1 MNIGDKIRY
10 GHATGEITSLVNGDT
25 AMVKLEDGKEYA
37 VPIDSLEAILDSGYK
52 IADMK
57 NLATLQEIAKAL
69 SDAGV
74 KELVI
79 RDGEVTN
86 FRVDKSI
93 NEIVKDA
100 QADELARHIQRM
112 KEIEEEIRREKENEA
127 SKG

>member
-10 GHATGEITSLVNGDT
+10 GHATGEITSLVNGDI

-37 VPIDSLEAILDSGYK
+37 VPIDSLETILDSGYK

-57 NLATLQEIAKAL
+57 NLGTLQEIARAL

-79 RDGEVTN
+79 RNGEVTD

-93 NEIVKDA
+93 DEVVREA
-100 QADELARHIQRM
+100 QTEELARHAQRM
-112 KEIEEEIRREKENEA
+112 KEIEEEIKREKEAKA
-127 SKG
+127 S

>member
-37 VPIDSLEAILDSGYK
+37 VPIDSLEEILDSGYK

-57 NLATLQEIAKAL
+57 NLGTLQEIARAL

-79 RDGEVTN
+79 RNGEVTD

-93 NEIVKDA
+93 DEVVREA
-100 QADELARHIQRM
+100 QAEEVARHAQRM
-112 KEIEEEIRREKENEA
+112 KQIEEEIRREKEAKA
-127 SKG
+127 S

>member
-10 GHATGEITSLVNGDT
+10 GHATGEVTSLVNGDT

-37 VPIDSLEAILDSGYK
+37 VPIDSLEEILESGYK

-57 NLATLQEIAKAL
+57 NLATLQEIARAL